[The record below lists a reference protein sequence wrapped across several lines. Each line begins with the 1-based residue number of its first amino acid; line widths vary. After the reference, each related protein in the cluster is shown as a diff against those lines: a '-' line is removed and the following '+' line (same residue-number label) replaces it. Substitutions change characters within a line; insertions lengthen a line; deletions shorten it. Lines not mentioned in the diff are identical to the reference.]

1 MVLIIRTQLSLVT
14 QYVSI
19 RTQLLL
25 ITQYVSILP
34 RHRTAHAGARL
45 PPFTY
50 TWIQTVVD
58 EAVASGSLV
67 ITAVASLNRLD
78 TPSSLSSPTSSTHLH
93 AMYCPKEIKVRSRV
107 LLLDLLDCVGLQS
120 CGFLQ
125 SDFFCVIS
133 YVSQSKSNPLLHLF
147 LILISYYSH
156 AYMAQPSQWQWFCF
170 CNHRNYCCSIAC
182 CSLILFSNDFI
193 FRQNLLHDT

>member
-1 MVLIIRTQLSLVT
+1 LVT

-19 RTQLLL
+19 RTQLSLV
-25 ITQYVSILP
+25 TQYVSILP

-50 TWIQTVVD
+50 TWIQTAVD

-125 SDFFCVIS
+125 SDFFA
-133 YVSQSKSNPLLHLF
+133 LLHMFHSRNRIPFFTCFLF
-147 LILISYYSH
+147 LFLTIPMHI
-156 AYMAQPSQWQWFCF
+156 WR
-170 CNHRNYCCSIAC
+170 NHRNGNGSASATIATIVAA
-182 CSLILFSNDFI
+182 SHVVLLYYFLMNLFLDKI
-193 FRQNLLHDT
+193 CYRTLKKRVIG

>member
-50 TWIQTVVD
+50 TWIQTAVD

-125 SDFFCVIS
+125 SDFFA
-133 YVSQSKSNPLLHLF
+133 LLHMFHSRNRIPFFTCFLF
-147 LILISYYSH
+147 LFTI
-156 AYMAQPSQWQWFCF
+156 AMAMVLLLQPSQLLLQ
-170 CNHRNYCCSIAC
+170 HRM
-182 CSLILFSNDFI
+182 LFSYII
-193 FRQNLLHDT
+193 F